1 MARYTGPTTKKARTF
16 GEPIFGFD
24 KAFERRKYPPGQ
36 HGLSRKK
43 KQASNY
49 AQQLSEKQKAKY
61 TYGVL
66 ERQFRKTFQSAT
78 RRHGVTGEVLLQLL
92 EARLD
97 NTVYRMGISNTRRGA
112 RQLVGHRHVTVNGQ
126 VVNIPSYTLK
136 PGDVVAVRGRSKGLE
151 IITSNVGA
159 KTSNVR
165 QFGWIEWN
173 PDQMKGVFLAYPQ
186 RDQIPEKINEQ
197 LIVEL
202 YSK

>member
-1 MARYTGPTTKKARTF
+1 MARYTGPTTKKARAF
-16 GEPIFGFD
+16 GDPIFGFD

-36 HGLSRKK
+36 HGQSRKK

-49 AQQLSEKQKAKY
+49 SQQLQEKQKAKY

-66 ERQFRKTFQSAT
+66 ERQFRKTFVNAT

-97 NTVYRMGISNTRRGA
+97 NTVFRLGIAPTRRGA
-112 RQLVGHRHVTVNGQ
+112 RQLVGHRHVTVNGE
-126 VVNIPSYTLK
+126 VVNIPSYSLK
-136 PGDVVAVRGRSKGLE
+136 PGDIVAVRGKSKGLE
-151 IITSNVGA
+151 VVTTHAGA
-159 KTSNVR
+159 KTNNVR
-165 QFGWIEWN
+165 QFGWLEWN
-173 PDQMKGVFLAYPQ
+173 PDKMQGIFLAYPQ